1 MGMSFSDEFSFNS
14 AGASSNQE
22 EDTMLFYSVPTS
34 PTFKFK
40 TSSLY
45 GSDLDEHE
53 FEFDT
58 SRRFLYPCDFE
69 TDQRKEGERKS
80 GDSMTFADELSCDG
94 KVLPLPLKLPPRLQ
108 NEDGRKTST
117 LSSTA
122 SMSPR
127 SLGLTVRRT
136 FSARSLWNDDFDPF
150 MVALKVVRQEEK
162 RGKPKEREGIRR
174 SKSELQI
181 RSGGPNFSP
190 SGLACGG
197 PNSGPCELACGGPNE
212 PLMLASRRP
221 KMVLSEPKGL
231 VFARKARLIGLDK
244 NGSNGLNGPN
254 SSNEESKNACAW
266 KRKRKRDKIM
276 KFRFGKA
283 SGHYKLRD
291 QKNEIASE
299 VKKMTLSFYKP
310 RLLLCLGYGGRNVK

>member
-1 MGMSFSDEFSFNS
+1 MDMSFSDEFSFIS
-14 AGASSNQE
+14 AGASSNKE

-45 GSDLDEHE
+45 GYDLDEHE

-58 SRRFLYPCDFE
+58 SRRFLDPCDFE
-69 TDQRKEGERKS
+69 TDQRKEEEEGERKS
-80 GDSMTFADELSCDG
+80 GDSMAFADELFCDG

-108 NEDGRKTST
+108 NGDGRKTST
-117 LSSTA
+117 PSSTA

-136 FSARSLWNDDFDPF
+136 FSGRSLWNDDFDPF
-150 MVALKVVRQEEK
+150 MVALKVVRDEEK
-162 RGKPKEREGIRR
+162 RGKPKERDGIRR
-174 SKSELQI
+174 SKSELLI

-190 SGLACGG
+190 SNLACGG
-197 PNSGPCELACGGPNE
+197 PNTGPCDGPNE
-212 PLMLASRRP
+212 PLMSASRRP

-244 NGSNGLNGPN
+244 NGPNGLNGPN
-254 SSNEESKNACAW
+254 RSNEESENACAW

-276 KFRFGKA
+276 EFLFGKA

-291 QKNEIASE
+291 QKNEMASE
-299 VKKMTLSFYKP
+299 VKKMTVSFYKP
-310 RLLLCLGYGGRNVK
+310 RLLLCLGYGGRYVK